1 MRGALGFE
9 TMNPQ
14 REQFLNLKATPAR
27 LTAEEA
33 AWYLGF
39 GPHEIPILVANGLL
53 KPLGS
58 PPANGVK
65 YFSTATLTELHQ
77 DVKWLTRASDAIV
90 EHWRYKNARKTNAD
104 GAFPITTSAA
114 TESVDTCGHRQRL
127 STRRDSLAT
136 RSNSATAGRNSPTAC

>member
-9 TMNPQ
+9 TMDPQ
-14 REQFLNLKATPAR
+14 REKFLNLKATPAR

-39 GPHEIPILVANGLL
+39 GHHEIPILVANGLL
-53 KPLGS
+53 KPLGR
-58 PPANGVK
+58 PPANGLK

-77 DVKWLTRASDAIV
+77 DVKWLTRASDVIV
-90 EHWRYKNARKTNAD
+90 EHWRDKNARKTNAD
-104 GAFPITTSAA
+104 GPFPVMTSAP
-114 TESVDTCGHRQRL
+114 TESVDTCGQRQRL

-136 RSNSATAGRNSPTAC
+136 QINSTTAGRNSPTAR

>member
-53 KPLGS
+53 RPLGR
-58 PPANGVK
+58 PPANGLK

-77 DVKWLTRASDAIV
+77 DVKWLTRASDVIV
-90 EHWRYKNARKTNAD
+90 EHWRYKNARKTSAD
-104 GAFPITTSAA
+104 AAFPITTSIA
-114 TESVDTCGHRQRL
+114 TQSVDTCGQRQRL
-127 STRRDSLAT
+127 STRRDSLGT
-136 RSNSATAGRNSPTAC
+136 HINSAAARRNSPTAR

>member
-1 MRGALGFE
+1 
-9 TMNPQ
+9 MNPQ

-53 KPLGS
+53 RPLGR

-65 YFSTATLTELHQ
+65 YFSTATMTELHR
-77 DVKWLTRASDAIV
+77 DVKWLTRASDVIV
-90 EHWRYKNARKTNAD
+90 EHWRYKNARKTNAN
-104 GAFPITTSAA
+104 GAFPVMTSTT
-114 TESVDTCGHRQRL
+114 TESVDTCGHRHRL

-136 RSNSATAGRNSPTAC
+136 HINSTTDGRNPLTAR

>member
-14 REQFLNLKATPAR
+14 REQFLNLKAIPAR

-53 KPLGS
+53 RPLGH
-58 PPANGVK
+58 PPANGLK

-104 GAFPITTSAA
+104 AALPVMTSTT

-136 RSNSATAGRNSPTAC
+136 HINSTTAGRNSPTAR

>member
-1 MRGALGFE
+1 MRGGLGFE

-27 LTAEEA
+27 LTTEEA

-53 KPLGS
+53 KPLGR

-65 YFSTATLTELHQ
+65 YFSAATLTELHQ
-77 DVKWLTRASDAIV
+77 DVNWLTRASDAIV
-90 EHWRYKNARKTNAD
+90 EHWRYKNAQKTNAD
-104 GAFPITTSAA
+104 AALPVMTSTT

-127 STRRDSLAT
+127 STQRDSLGT
-136 RSNSATAGRNSPTAC
+136 HINSATTHRNSPATR